1 MKTILSLIVMLL
13 PVFLLSP
20 LMAEQINFF
29 DNFQEEITGLNYTN
43 FANWNVTKGSVDSY
57 YGLGFDRS
65 NIFVDM
71 GGTTGEFGILTSKQT
86 FSFSSGYIYEV
97 SFDLAGSQRFTWE
110 EVPST
115 VTMSLGNIYQNQ
127 SFYLLAYDPWQTFT
141 FVFTVNSPISANLVF
156 EGSGIN
162 PNVGLLLDNVRITST
177 PVPEP
182 SIMVLLGISIASVVS
197 LMRRWKE

>member
-1 MKTILSLIVMLL
+1 MKILLSLIVMLL

-20 LMAEQINFF
+20 SMAEQINFL
-29 DNFQEEITGLNYTN
+29 DDFQQEITGLNYTN

-71 GGTTGEFGILTSKQT
+71 GGTTGQFGTLTSKQAFN
-86 FSFSSGYIYEV
+86 FSPDYIYKF
-97 SFDLAGSQRFTWE
+97 SFDLAGSQRFTWDE
-110 EVPST
+110 IPST

-141 FVFTVNSPISANLVF
+141 YVFTVNSPISANLVF

-182 SIMVLLGISIASVVS
+182 ALMVLLGISMASIVG
-197 LMRRWKE
+197 LKRWWKQ